1 MKAILLL
8 IGILL
13 GMGGTW
19 LYQWMKPPSDDPYF
33 FLEPKPTIINDEYY
47 SIEKPIKLHKKGEV
61 VDFVFW
67 NVPQPQPKLLYLFP
81 VNTPSPE
88 ISILLKYNESKKYRE
103 VVGTFFKRNDS
114 IRNNSQFLMVSIY
127 KINNDLTE
135 SIIFE
140 KKIKSLKISSG
151 SKSGL
156 SFDIKDL
163 GHEYGQY
170 RAVFEVLSDNDE
182 INHDE
187 LRFYVHVI
195 QYGIK

>member
-140 KKIKSLKISSG
+140 KKITSLKMSSG

>member
-140 KKIKSLKISSG
+140 KKITSLKISSG

>member
-1 MKAILLL
+1 MKKTLLL
-8 IGILL
+8 IGVLL
-13 GMGGTW
+13 GMGGAW

-81 VNTPSPE
+81 ANTPSPE
-88 ISILLKYNESKKYRE
+88 ISILLKYNESKKYNE
-103 VVGTFFKRNDS
+103 VVDILFANNSS
-114 IRNNSQFLMVSIY
+114 IRNNSPFLMVRVY
-127 KINNDLTE
+127 KINNNLTE

-140 KKIKSLKISSG
+140 KTIKSLEISSG
-151 SKSGL
+151 SESGI

-170 RAVFEVLSDNDE
+170 RAVFEVLSDNNE

-187 LRFYVHVI
+187 LRFYVYVRQH
-195 QYGIK
+195 GIK